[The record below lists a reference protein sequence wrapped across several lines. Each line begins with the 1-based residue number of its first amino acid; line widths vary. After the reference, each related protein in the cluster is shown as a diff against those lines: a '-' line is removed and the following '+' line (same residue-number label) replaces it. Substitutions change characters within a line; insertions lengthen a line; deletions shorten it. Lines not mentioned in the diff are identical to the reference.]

1 MTAIEDLDF
10 TVECVNCPNE
20 ARFYTQLHNCQTE
33 SGTEELVL
41 CEEEFTKMA
50 REAAAAIRD
59 PRGSEC
65 PHCHLTS
72 MSWGICSLTS
82 GRFGCSHE

>member
-41 CEEEFTKMA
+41 CEEEFTKMV
-50 REAAAAIRD
+50 REAVAAIRD

-65 PHCHLTS
+65 PHCHLH
-72 MSWGICSLTS
+72 
-82 GRFGCSHE
+82 FHELGDLFLDFRPLWLQS